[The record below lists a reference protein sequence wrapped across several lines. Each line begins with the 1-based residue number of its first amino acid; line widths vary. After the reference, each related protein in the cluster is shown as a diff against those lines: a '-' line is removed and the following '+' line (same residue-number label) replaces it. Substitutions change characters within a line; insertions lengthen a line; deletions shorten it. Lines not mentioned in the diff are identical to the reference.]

1 VAREPRP
8 IRDRVVAVTGA
19 ARGIG
24 LATARALAREG
35 ARVALGDL
43 DQELAKREAEAI
55 GGETIALPLDVT
67 DRDSFERFLDD
78 VEERLGPL
86 DVLVNNAG
94 ICLLGAFV
102 DEDDSRSIKQV
113 DINLHGVITGTRL
126 ALRRMAPRRRGHI
139 VNVASSAGKISPPGI
154 ATYAATKHGVVG
166 LTEAVRE
173 EHRESGVEFSIVMP
187 GVVNTEMIAG
197 YEKARAVKT
206 VEPDDVAEAM
216 IEVLRFPRLDVYVP
230 KSLGPIFRLTS
241 LLPRR
246 AAEAINRVLK
256 ADQVTWKA
264 DLSARR
270 EYEERAER
278 SEPQLERESAAS

>member
-1 VAREPRP
+1 MAREPRP
-8 IRDRVVAVTGA
+8 VRGRVVAVTGG

-35 ARVALGDL
+35 ARVAIGDL
-43 DQELAKREAEAI
+43 DEALAEREAAAI
-55 GGETIALPLDVT
+55 GGEAIALRLDVT
-67 DRDSFERFLDD
+67 DRDSFESFLDQ
-78 VEERLGPL
+78 VEDRLGPL

-102 DEDDSRSIKQV
+102 DEEDSRSIKQV

-139 VNVASSAGKISPPGI
+139 VNIASSAGKISPPGI

-173 EHRESGVEFSIVMP
+173 EHRGSDLEFSIVMP
-187 GVVNTEMIAG
+187 GIVNTEMIAG
-197 YEKARAVKT
+197 YEQARAVKT
-206 VEPDDVAEAM
+206 VEPEDVAEA
-216 IEVLRFPRLDVYVP
+216 IVEALRFPRLDVYVP
-230 KSLGPIFRLTS
+230 RSLGAIFRLTS

-246 AAEAINRVLK
+246 AAEALNRALK

-264 DLSARR
+264 DRSARR
-270 EYEERAER
+270 DYEARAER
-278 SEPQLERESAAS
+278 SEPQLEGERTS

>member
-1 VAREPRP
+1 MAREPRP
-8 IRDRVVAVTGA
+8 VRGRVAAVTGG

-35 ARVALGDL
+35 ARVAIGDL
-43 DQELAKREAEAI
+43 DDELAEREAAAI
-55 GGETIALPLDVT
+55 GGEAIALPLDVT
-67 DRDSFERFLDD
+67 DRDSFERFLDQ
-78 VEERLGPL
+78 VEDRLGPL

-102 DEDDSRSIKQV
+102 DEDDSRSVKQV

-126 ALRRMAPRRRGHI
+126 ALRRMCARGRGHI

-154 ATYAATKHGVVG
+154 ATYAATKHAVVG

-173 EHRESGVEFSIVMP
+173 EHRDSGVEFSIVMP

-197 YEKARAVKT
+197 YERARAVKT
-206 VEPDDVAEAM
+206 VEPEEVAEA
-216 IEVLRFPRLDVYVP
+216 IVEALRFPRLDVYVP
-230 KSLGPIFRLTS
+230 RSLGSIFRLTS
-241 LLPRR
+241 ILPRR
-246 AAEAINRVLK
+246 AAEALSRALK
-256 ADQVTWKA
+256 ADEVTWKA

-270 EYEERAER
+270 EYEARAER
-278 SEPQLERESAAS
+278 SEPQLERERTA